1 MKINKNL
8 KTNSVITASARYD
21 RRTKRLSQRLRVNE
35 IAVINHAD
43 LDGPATEGLI
53 ARKIS
58 CVINCAPSITGRYP
72 NRGPELLLKENI
84 VLIDNL
90 PPEFTERVVEG
101 ELLTVDGNN
110 IYRGDELIGSGILMT
125 PERLEQELENARKN
139 LNTALKSFVENTL
152 SYVNDEQGLLYQS
165 IDIPQLRTEIKDRPV
180 VIVVRGENARIDLT
194 AIRGYIRNI
203 KPVIIGVDGGADLLL
218 EQSIKPHIIFGD
230 MDSISDNALKCGAE
244 IVVHAYTDGRSP
256 GAERLKKLNVPHQL
270 LPARGTSED
279 IIMLVAYE
287 KGADIITVIGTHTHL
302 TDFLDKSRSG
312 MSSTFLVRLRIG
324 SKLLDV
330 KGINRLY
337 NIKYPKWHFAMM
349 FVASLLALG
358 TIILLSKDVQ
368 SFIQLF
374 WLRITHLF

>member
-1 MKINKNL
+1 MKIN
-8 KTNSVITASARYD
+8 SVISAPARYD
-21 RRTKRLSQRLRVNE
+21 RRTKRLSQRLRGNE

-43 LDGPATEGLI
+43 LDGPAAEGLI
-53 ARKIS
+53 SRKIS
-58 CVINCAPSITGRYP
+58 CVINCASSITGRYP
-72 NRGPELLLKENI
+72 NRGPELLLKEKI
-84 VLIDNL
+84 MLIDNL
-90 PPEFTERVVEG
+90 PPEFAEKIVEG
-101 ELLTVDGNN
+101 ETLTVDQNN
-110 IYRGDELIGSGILMT
+110 IYRGDELIGTGTLMT
-125 PERLEQELENARKN
+125 TIRLEQELENARKN
-139 LNTALKSFVENTL
+139 LNTELKSFVENTL

-165 IDIPQLRTEIKDRPV
+165 INIPELCTEIKDRPV

-230 MDSISDNALKCGAE
+230 MDSISDNALRCGAE
-244 IVVHAYTDGRSP
+244 IIVHAYTDGRSP
-256 GAERLKKLNVPHQL
+256 GAERLKNLNITHQL

-337 NIKYPKWHFAMM
+337 NIKYPKWHFAFMIA
-349 FVASLLALG
+349 ASFLALAM
-358 TIILLSKDVQ
+358 IILLSKDVQ

-374 WLRITHLF
+374 WMRVTHLL

>member
-1 MKINKNL
+1 MKIN
-8 KTNSVITASARYD
+8 SVISAPARYD
-21 RRTKRLSQRLRVNE
+21 RRTKRLSQRLRGNE

-43 LDGPATEGLI
+43 LDGPAAEGLI
-53 ARKIS
+53 SRKIS
-58 CVINCAPSITGRYP
+58 CVINCASSITGRYP
-72 NRGPELLLKENI
+72 NRGPELLLKEKI
-84 VLIDNL
+84 MLIDNL
-90 PPEFTERVVEG
+90 PPEFAEKIVEG
-101 ELLTVDGNN
+101 ETLTVDQNN
-110 IYRGDELIGSGILMT
+110 IYRGDELIGTGTLMT
-125 PERLEQELENARKN
+125 TIRLEQELENARKN
-139 LNTALKSFVENTL
+139 LNTELKSFVENTL

-165 IDIPQLRTEIKDRPV
+165 INIPELCTEIKDRPV

-230 MDSISDNALKCGAE
+230 MDSISDNALRCGAE
-244 IVVHAYTDGRSP
+244 IIVHAYTDGRSP
-256 GAERLKKLNVPHQL
+256 GAERLKNLNITHQL

-337 NIKYPKWHFAMM
+337 NIKYPKWHFAFMIA
-349 FVASLLALG
+349 AS
-358 TIILLSKDVQ
+358 
-368 SFIQLF
+368 
-374 WLRITHLF
+374 